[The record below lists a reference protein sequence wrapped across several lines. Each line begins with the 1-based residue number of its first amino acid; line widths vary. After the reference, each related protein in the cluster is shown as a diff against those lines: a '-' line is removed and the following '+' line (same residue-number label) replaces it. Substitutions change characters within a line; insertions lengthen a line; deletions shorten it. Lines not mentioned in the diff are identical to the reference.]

1 MCVLRVRAGASRV
14 QGDVHFRLAFVPSP
28 DLVARISAMRLM
40 ELLAV
45 LVVASLRVQAGGRRY
60 VRDVS
65 DLEQAVVAALYSG
78 SQDESL
84 VAIDAY
90 RQHLTAQMGEV
101 TMAQGL
107 QAMFQIDHEPA
118 SMYSIMSLWLDSFG
132 HVDAFYR
139 AQEAVMLARI
149 AQHENSSGQPAEAAD
164 GGLFGR
170 FSEEPVFRFFHPSAM
185 FPADPNALA
194 LARGV
199 DSELAEALIAT
210 GDSPVG
216 YIPELLAATHP
227 PEQPTMN
234 TCRHIK
240 RLTLLLHQL
249 RADGVVGPA
258 RGKTPGRA
266 WQSLRI
272 AEIGGGNGNMARL
285 VGATPSLG
293 FASWTIFDFPVMTR
307 LQRWYL
313 EQTLDSDGYDVV
325 QNLDLQTAAEREGR
339 GLVRLVDTHNFWNHL
354 SELDAAEESASA
366 GDVKA
371 GEWDVLIASH
381 SWSELPLDT
390 FRMYLAALGGRYRY
404 LLYCT
409 QVEWPSEEEVKQKLK
424 LLTLAHSHAHGGA
437 AYTEVARLESAH
449 DGRPMLTLV
458 FRRSTRRGQPGTQ
471 KVSNGPS
478 HGGAGADARPT
489 GLAQL
494 RALSVNEHGL

>member
-1 MCVLRVRAGASRV
+1 MHPVVL
-14 QGDVHFRLAFVPSP
+14 LA
-28 DLVARISAMRLM
+28 A
-40 ELLAV
+40 LLAV
-45 LVVASLRVQAGGRRY
+45 AYQVLADVHGHDAS
-60 VRDVS
+60 S
-65 DLEQAVVAALYSG
+65 TLEKAVVDALYSG
-78 SQDESL
+78 SQEKSL
-84 VAIDAY
+84 AAIEAY
-90 RQHLTAQMGEV
+90 RQHLTAQMAEV

-107 QAMFQIDHEPA
+107 QAMFEMDHEPA

-149 AQHENSSGQPAEAAD
+149 AQHEHSTGQPVEAAN
-164 GGLFGR
+164 GGLFTR

-199 DSELAEALIAT
+199 NPQIAEALLAV
-210 GDSPVG
+210 GDSVVG

-227 PEQPTMN
+227 SGQPTMN

-240 RLTLLLHQL
+240 RLTLLLSQL
-249 RADGVVGPA
+249 LEDDVVGSE
-258 RGKTPGRA
+258 RT

-285 VGATPSLG
+285 VGTSASLG
-293 FASWTIFDFPVMTR
+293 FASWTIFDLPVMSR

-313 EQTLDSDGYDVV
+313 EQTLDTGRYDVV
-325 QNLDLQTAAEREGR
+325 QNLDPAIQRDDR
-339 GLVRLVDTHNFWNHL
+339 GVVRLVDTHNFWNHL
-354 SELDAAEESASA
+354 AVLDAAAETVSA
-366 GDVKA
+366 GVGKRAVA

-381 SWSELPLDT
+381 SWSELSLDT

-409 QVEWPSEEEVKQKLK
+409 QVKWPSVEEVQQKLK
-424 LLTLAHSHAHGGA
+424 LLTHAHSYGRGGA
-437 AYTEVARLESAH
+437 TYAEVARLESAH

-458 FRRSTRRGQPGTQ
+458 FRRIEQPAQPGAQEHETG
-471 KVSNGPS
+471 SAER
-478 HGGAGADARPT
+478 GASAAT
-489 GLAQL
+489 ELAGLAQL
-494 RALSVNEHGL
+494 RALSSNEPDL